1 MKKSLLFLV
10 ALSLISL
17 NQTMGQGLLKKV
29 TKAVANDVAGK
40 PRVAAQNKNADQPE
54 PGCASDQAVVV
65 MDMGGNLQ
73 LDYSELSISILD
85 DGRVLA
91 QHRGVD
97 EYYVVKNGVTKGPY
111 KAGDP
116 EIADF
121 VIKDEEKTTGD
132 PWLLKYKQYITKPG
146 EKYMI
151 KFAGKNY
158 GPYAQINNF
167 LVTKSKEKFVAVVV
181 ENIIVTEDSGEKM
194 EEALKNAKTDQERMD
209 LAMQFSQQMQD
220 KMFQDGKLVDITPKM
235 ISNIPNV
242 GSDQSTG
249 AGGILDN
256 NMKYDDILMNA
267 GTKIMDLQGKE
278 VLTIK
283 QDHIGAKEM
292 FVNTT
297 NTKYAVYNYGTLSF
311 SDNTTMSELFNPH
324 MIKTDGKVFLA
335 YMYYSPK
342 KNSIMQHKIPF

>member
-10 ALSLISL
+10 ALGLITL
-17 NQTMGQGLLKKV
+17 NQTSGQGLLKKV
-29 TKAVANDVAGK
+29 TKAVANDIAGK
-40 PRVAAQNKNADQPE
+40 PGEVTKNKNADQPE
-54 PGCASDQAVVV
+54 PSCASDQAVLV

-73 LDYSELSISILD
+73 LDYSEISISLLD
-85 DGRVLA
+85 DGRLLA

-97 EYYVVKNGVTKGPY
+97 EYYVVKDGVTKGPY

-116 EIADF
+116 QIADF
-121 VIKDEEKTTGD
+121 VPKDEEKSSGD

-151 KFAGKNY
+151 KFAGKSY

-181 ENIIVTEDSGEKM
+181 ENILFTEDSSEKM
-194 EEALKNAKTDQERMD
+194 EEAMKNAKTDQERMD

-220 KMFQDGKLVDITPKM
+220 KMFQDGKMVDITPKL

-242 GSDQSTG
+242 SSDQSTG

-267 GTKIMDLQGKE
+267 GTKILDLQGKV

-283 QDHIGAKEM
+283 QDHLGAKEM

-297 NTKYAVYNYGTLSF
+297 NTKYAVYNYGKLSF
-311 SDNTTMSELFNPH
+311 SDNTTMTELFNPH